1 MDGAANDEDAENLVL
16 VDLQYADLDEFTHDH
31 NLLCSLIVDGP
42 L

>member
-1 MDGAANDEDAENLVL
+1 MNGENGAGEESLVL

-31 NLLCSLIVDGP
+31 NLMCSLIVDGP